1 MKQIIR
7 QGVFE
12 SNSSSSHSISI
23 MTAPQTVQIPNKI
36 HFSIHTYNHH
46 ADDDM
51 CTVEGRANYLYSI
64 AMWQE
69 EEERFKKVIRRLLGD
84 KVELIFDD
92 EPDWWGE
99 DGDDWNDRWDLI
111 NHQASEEALQLF
123 GRVMVDDTLLLNYLF
138 DDKTEV
144 EICGDWA
151 IQGVTGGINRM
162 VFGYIKAQEGEWEDE

>member
-23 MTAPQTVQIPNKI
+23 MATPQTVQIPNKI
-36 HFSIHTYNHH
+36 HFRIHTYNHY
-46 ADDDM
+46 ADDNM
-51 CTVEGRANYLYSI
+51 NTVEGRANYLYSI
-64 AMWQE
+64 AMWRE
-69 EEERFKKVIRRLLGD
+69 EENRFKKVIRRLLD
-84 KVELIFDD
+84 DRVELIF
-92 EPDWWGE
+92 EGAPDWWRE
-99 DGDDWNDRWDLI
+99 DDDWNERWDLI

-123 GRVMVDDTLLLNYLF
+123 GRVMADDTLLLNYLF

-151 IQGVTGGINRM
+151 IQGVTGGSDRA
-162 VFGYIKAQEGEWEDE
+162 VFGYTTEQVEEWEDE